1 MVWTMSPLRRTIT
14 ISLSSPRERSNA
26 IMSPTGDQTGFESLR
41 PAAMG
46 TSGRTNCGS
55 TPAGS
60 ACSSANAGSAA
71 AANKTT
77 SRERTSS
84 LFLDLVAVPARRLAG
99 LHEGGNTLELSREE
113 VEILA
118 PRQARAVHHRGLL
131 RDQVQLVVGQRRVV
145 VGVVHRF
152 VVLRARE
159 EARVLPRGL
168 QRLDRLGEL
177 VGRGVAIARHQA
189 IAFLAIRMAEVGEGD
204 RELLV
209 DELLVLRQRQHGLEL
224 GDRGVVVL
232 LVVEV
237 YVAQAPARLGV
248 IRMLA
253 AGGGIGF

>member
-46 TSGRTNCGS
+46 TSGRTNSGS

-118 PRQARAVHHRGLL
+118 PRQARAVHHRRLL
-131 RDQVQLVVGQRRVV
+131 RDQVQLVVRQRRVV

-152 VVLRARE
+152 VVLRLGE
-159 EARVLPRGL
+159 EARVLLRGL
-168 QRLDRLGEL
+168 QRLDRLGEVL
-177 VGRGVAIARHQA
+177 RRGVATAVHPTARGVTIGVANVSDGARHL
-189 IAFLAIRMAEVGEGD
+189 FPD
-204 RELLV
+204 R
-209 DELLVLRQRQHGLEL
+209 LLVLGQREHRLEL
-224 GDRGVVVL
+224 GDRAVVVL

-237 YVAQAPARLGV
+237 DVAQAPVRLGV
-248 IRMLA
+248 VRVVA
-253 AGGGIGF
+253 A